1 MNNIYV
7 DMVGDLFHI
16 NHINLF
22 KKARKFGKN
31 LIVGVHSDSDVESYK
46 CKPILNMEERICV
59 IESCKYVDKV
69 IPNAPL
75 VITNEY
81 LEKYNIDMVVHAH
94 NNDEVEK
101 YNFMYD
107 NIIKL
112 GKFKRIDYHDGI
124 STTNIKHRIIK
135 EYLTNQL
142 NIF

>member
-16 NHINLF
+16 NHINLI
-22 KKARKFGKN
+22 KKAKNFGKY

-46 CKPILNMEERICV
+46 CTPILTMEERIGV

-75 VITNEY
+75 VVTKEY
-81 LEKYNIDMVVHAH
+81 LDENNIDLVVHAH
-94 NNDEVEK
+94 NEDEIEK
-101 YNFMYD
+101 YNFMYSE
-107 NIIKL
+107 IIKL
-112 GKFKRIDYHDGI
+112 GKFKRIDYHDGV
-124 STTNIKHRIIK
+124 STTNIKNKIIK

-142 NIF
+142 QIL

>member
-22 KKARKFGKN
+22 KKSREYGNN
-31 LIVGVHSDSDVESYK
+31 LIVGVHSDKDVESYK
-46 CKPILNMEERICV
+46 CKPILTMEDRIGM

-75 VITNEY
+75 VITKEY
-81 LEKYNIDMVVHAH
+81 LEDNNIDLVIHAH
-94 NNDEVEK
+94 NEDEEEK
-101 YNFMYD
+101 YNFMYND
-107 NIIKL
+107 IIKL
-112 GKFKRIDYHDGI
+112 GKFKRIDYHEGI
-124 STTNIKHRIIK
+124 STTTIKQRVIK

-142 NIF
+142 KIL

>member
-16 NHINLF
+16 NHINLI
-22 KKARKFGKN
+22 KKAKNFGKY

-46 CKPILNMEERICV
+46 CTPILTMEERIGI

-75 VITNEY
+75 VITKEY
-81 LEKYNIDMVVHAH
+81 LDENNIDLVVHAH
-94 NNDEVEK
+94 NEDEIEK
-101 YNFMYD
+101 YNFMYSE
-107 NIIKL
+107 IIKL
-112 GKFKRIDYHDGI
+112 EKFKRIDYHDGV
-124 STTNIKHRIIK
+124 STTNIKNKIIK

-142 NIF
+142 QIL

>member
-16 NHINLF
+16 NHINLI
-22 KKARKFGKN
+22 KEAKKFGKY

-46 CKPILNMEERICV
+46 CTPILTMEERIGV

-75 VITNEY
+75 VITKEY
-81 LEKYNIDMVVHAH
+81 LDENNIDLVVHAH
-94 NNDEVEK
+94 NKDEIEK
-101 YNFMYD
+101 YNFMYSE
-107 NIIKL
+107 IIKL
-112 GKFKRIDYHDGI
+112 EKFKRIDYHDGV
-124 STTNIKHRIIK
+124 STTNIKNKIIK

-142 NIF
+142 QIL

>member
-16 NHINLF
+16 NHINLI
-22 KKARKFGKN
+22 KEAKKFGKY

-46 CKPILNMEERICV
+46 CTPILTMDERIGV

-75 VITNEY
+75 VITKEY
-81 LEKYNIDMVVHAH
+81 LDENNIDLVVHAH
-94 NNDEVEK
+94 NEDEIEK
-101 YNFMYD
+101 YNFMYSE
-107 NIIKL
+107 IIKL
-112 GKFKRIDYHDGI
+112 EKFKRIDYHDGV
-124 STTNIKHRIIK
+124 STTNIKNKIIK

-142 NIF
+142 QIL

>member
-16 NHINLF
+16 NHINLI
-22 KKARKFGKN
+22 KEAKKFGKY

-46 CKPILNMEERICV
+46 CTPILTMEERIGV

-75 VITNEY
+75 VIT
-81 LEKYNIDMVVHAH
+81 
-94 NNDEVEK
+94 
-101 YNFMYD
+101 
-107 NIIKL
+107 
-112 GKFKRIDYHDGI
+112 
-124 STTNIKHRIIK
+124 K

-142 NIF
+142 QIL

>member
-16 NHINLF
+16 NHINLI
-22 KKARKFGKN
+22 KEAKKFGKY

-46 CKPILNMEERICV
+46 CTPILTMEERIGV

-75 VITNEY
+75 VITKEY
-81 LEKYNIDMVVHAH
+81 LDENNIDLVVHAH
-94 NNDEVEK
+94 NEDEIEK
-101 YNFMYD
+101 YNFMYSE
-107 NIIKL
+107 IIKL
-112 GKFKRIDYHDGI
+112 EKFKRIDYHDGV
-124 STTNIKHRIIK
+124 STTNIKNKIIK

-142 NIF
+142 QIL